1 MNKSIY
7 QALWYNVVAEAS
19 TVESALAYR
28 MRAEEISSETVQECK
43 EMLMHLV
50 NLKAARHE
58 IETTYKP
65 QYLAPTPQ
73 EATKAQTDAQWEQ
86 LITKVNKIE
95 AHLDPRASKR
105 TDPPTHDEL
114 MERSTSYR
122 ESQGAIAMGTVV
134 EAKEEFDEE

>member
-7 QALWYNVVAEAS
+7 EALYYNLIAEAS
-19 TVESALAYR
+19 TLGATLAYR
-28 MRAEEISSETVQECK
+28 MRGEEISPETVQECK

-58 IETTYKP
+58 IETTYKS

-73 EATKAQTDAQWEQ
+73 EATKAETDAQWEQ
-86 LITKVNKIE
+86 LLTKVNKIE

-105 TDPPTHDEL
+105 TDPLTHDEL

-134 EAKEEFDEE
+134 EVKEELDEE

>member
-7 QALWYNVVAEAS
+7 HALWYNLTAEAS
-19 TVESALAYR
+19 TVESTLTYR
-28 MRAEEISSETVQECK
+28 IGAEEMSAETVEECK

-58 IETTYKP
+58 MESVYKS
-65 QYLAPTPQ
+65 QYAAPTSQ
-73 EATKAQTDAQWEQ
+73 EATKAEADAQWEE
-86 LITKVNKIE
+86 LLTKVNKIE
-95 AHLDPRASKR
+95 AHLDPHASKR

-122 ESQGAIAMGTVV
+122 ESQGAMAMGTVV
-134 EAKEEFDEE
+134 EVKEEFDEE